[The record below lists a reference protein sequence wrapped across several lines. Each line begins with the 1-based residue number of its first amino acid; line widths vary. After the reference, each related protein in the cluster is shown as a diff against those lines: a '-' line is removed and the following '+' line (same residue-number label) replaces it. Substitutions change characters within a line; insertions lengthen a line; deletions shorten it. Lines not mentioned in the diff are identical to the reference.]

1 MTTQAEFD
9 ALVEQ
14 ARSEAMSYKP
24 LKLASVLAFTSVQV
38 VGDDNPFARLAL
50 AGILTGLAKEL
61 RESVP
66 GVVELRTQ

>member
-14 ARSEAMSYKP
+14 ARSEALNYRP
-24 LKLASVLAFTSVQV
+24 LKLASVLAYTAVQI
-38 VGDDNPFARLAL
+38 VGDDNQFARLAL

-61 RESVP
+61 RDSVP
-66 GVVELRTQ
+66 NVVELRTQ

>member
-9 ALVEQ
+9 AMVEQ
-14 ARSEAMSYKP
+14 ARSEALNYRP

-38 VGDDNPFARLAL
+38 VGDDNQFARLAL

-61 RESVP
+61 RDGVP
-66 GVVELRTQ
+66 NVVELRTQ

>member
-9 ALVEQ
+9 AMVEQ
-14 ARSEAMSYKP
+14 ARTDALNYQP

-38 VGDDNPFARLAL
+38 VGDHQFARLAL

-61 RESVP
+61 RDSVP
-66 GVVELRTQ
+66 NVVELRQ